1 MKPKEGVRTWKERT
15 CRSNED
21 VRLSLFRH
29 FRDVL
34 LNRCCRSEWR
44 LIRIHNRPRNA
55 RAPAHTH
62 HLKVPSPIHPLIL
75 SFFWLLIPEC
85 NRKPFHA
92 SRFRNL
98 NQSMTLSLSLYL
110 SLSLA
115 RAREGL
121 PSFSIFV
128 SRFSIRQLKHA
139 SLTTRRSFVESC
151 QDTRTRE
158 IERQTE
164 IEGFPGSLGLF
175 RGVCR
180 SNIPTACIQFKR
192 FHYSDAYYPDVSL
205 VEHSVIRT
213 HFLVRH
219 CGLCKLWVE
228 TLRVHLFIGRMRRS
242 ESAGINARTCSKYVF
257 LRE

>member
-55 RAPAHTH
+55 RALAHTH

-98 NQSMTLSLSLYL
+98 NQSMTLSLSI
-110 SLSLA
+110 SLA
-115 RAREGL
+115 RAHARASHL
-121 PSFSIFV
+121 FQSSSLA
-128 SRFSIRQLKHA
+128 SRFA
-139 SLTTRRSFVESC
+139 SWNTHLWRRDDPSLNPARTPGPGRSRDKRRSRDFQAPSDYSVGCVDRIFLQLVYSLSGSII
-151 QDTRTRE
+151 RTR
-158 IERQTE
+158 IIRMY
-164 IEGFPGSLGLF
+164 
-175 RGVCR
+175 RW
-180 SNIPTACIQFKR
+180 SNILLFERIFLYAIVACVSFEWKRSACIC
-192 FHYSDAYYPDVSL
+192 L
-205 VEHSVIRT
+205 
-213 HFLVRH
+213 
-219 CGLCKLWVE
+219 
-228 TLRVHLFIGRMRRS
+228 
-242 ESAGINARTCSKYVF
+242 
-257 LRE
+257 

>member
-98 NQSMTLSLSLYL
+98 NQSMTLSLSI
-110 SLSLA
+110 SLA
-115 RAREGL
+115 RAHARASHL
-121 PSFSIFV
+121 FQSSSLA
-128 SRFSIRQLKHA
+128 SRFA
-139 SLTTRRSFVESC
+139 SWNTHLWRRDRRSFVESC

-242 ESAGINARTCSKYVF
+242 ESAGINARTCNKYVF

>member
-98 NQSMTLSLSLYL
+98 NQSMTLSLYLSISL

-115 RAREGL
+115 RARGPPIFFNLRLSLLDSPAETRIFDDETDD
-121 PSFSIFV
+121 PSLNPARTPGPGR
-128 SRFSIRQLKHA
+128 SRDK
-139 SLTTRRSFVESC
+139 RRSRDFQAPSDYSVGCVDRIFLQLVYSLSGSII
-151 QDTRTRE
+151 RTR
-158 IERQTE
+158 IIRMY
-164 IEGFPGSLGLF
+164 
-175 RGVCR
+175 RW
-180 SNIPTACIQFKR
+180 SNILLFERIFLYAIVACVSFEWKRSACIC
-192 FHYSDAYYPDVSL
+192 L
-205 VEHSVIRT
+205 
-213 HFLVRH
+213 
-219 CGLCKLWVE
+219 
-228 TLRVHLFIGRMRRS
+228 
-242 ESAGINARTCSKYVF
+242 
-257 LRE
+257 